1 MVYQT
6 SQPQWETW
14 REEGG
19 GEDESKLQTLL
30 SIFISLKYI
39 KWLKGEGEGVKKGY
53 RDMEGEG
60 VKIKEASKGSRCA
73 TSYPLVQKIV

>member
-39 KWLKGEGEGVKKGY
+39 KWLKGHGGRGSEKGLQGHGG
-53 RDMEGEG
+53 RGG
-60 VKIKEASKGSRCA
+60 
-73 TSYPLVQKIV
+73 